1 MENIIII
8 LSIII
13 GLLIIGLIA
22 TALAIEELKKNI
34 LILRTKNK
42 IITEREKGT
51 EEHCVAAL
59 DKNVTLNHKN
69 LVLEEEIEKLKKQL
83 KEYDYLERE
92 IKNLKEQLKERNYY
106 IKSDDNYNII
116 SLSCNVNVPDEVI
129 RGKKPEE
136 LDGFIKKNVKPV
148 IQKDLAEQIAPF
160 IEIATTNNFTSR
172 DISIKGRIQI
182 INNRGKNYVNEG

>member
-1 MENIIII
+1 MENVIII
-8 LSIII
+8 LSIVI
-13 GLLIIGLIA
+13 GLLIISLIV
-22 TALAIEELKKNI
+22 TAWTIEKLKKNI
-34 LILRTKNK
+34 SMLQTKNK

-83 KEYDYLERE
+83 KECDYLERE
-92 IKNLKEQLKERNYY
+92 IENLKEQLKEHNYY

-129 RGKKPEE
+129 REKKPEE
-136 LDGFIKKNVKPV
+136 LASFIKKNVEPV

-172 DISIKGRIQI
+172 DISIKGCIQI

>member
-1 MENIIII
+1 MGNIIII

-13 GLLIIGLIA
+13 GILMISLIV
-22 TALAIEELKKNI
+22 TAWAIKKLKKNI
-34 LILRTKNK
+34 SMLQTKNK

-51 EEHCVAAL
+51 EEHCVAVL

-83 KEYDYLERE
+83 KECDYLERE
-92 IKNLKEQLKERNYY
+92 IENLKEQLKKRNYY
-106 IKSDDNYNII
+106 IKSDDSCNII

-136 LDGFIKKNVKPV
+136 LASFIKKNVKPV
-148 IQKDLAEQIAPF
+148 MQKDFAEQIAPF
-160 IEIATTNNFTSR
+160 IEITTTNNFTSR
-172 DISIKGRIQI
+172 DISIKGCIQI

>member
-22 TALAIEELKKNI
+22 TALAIEESKKNI
-34 LILRTKNK
+34 LMLQTKNK

-51 EEHCVAAL
+51 EEHCVAVL

-83 KEYDYLERE
+83 KECDYLERE

-106 IKSDDNYNII
+106 IKSDDNCNII
-116 SLSCNVNVPDEVI
+116 SLSCNVNVPDEAI

-136 LDGFIKKNVKPV
+136 LGDFIKKNVKPV

-160 IEIATTNNFTSR
+160 IEIATINDFISR
-172 DISIKGRIQI
+172 NISIKGRIQI

>member
-1 MENIIII
+1 MGNIIII
-8 LSIII
+8 LSVII
-13 GLLIIGLIA
+13 GILIISLIV
-22 TALAIEELKKNI
+22 TVCTIEKLKKNI
-34 LILRTKNK
+34 SMLQTKNK

-83 KEYDYLERE
+83 KECDYLERE
-92 IKNLKEQLKERNYY
+92 IENLKKQLKERNYY
-106 IKSDDNYNII
+106 IKSDDNCNII

-136 LDGFIKKNVKPV
+136 LANFIKKNVEPV

-172 DISIKGRIQI
+172 DISIKGCIQI

>member
-22 TALAIEELKKNI
+22 TALAIEESKKNI
-34 LILRTKNK
+34 LMLRTKNK

-59 DKNVTLNHKN
+59 DKNVIFNHKN

-83 KEYDYLERE
+83 KECDYLERE
-92 IKNLKEQLKERNYY
+92 IKNLKEQPKERNYY
-106 IKSDDNYNII
+106 IKSYDNCDII
-116 SLSCNVNVPDEVI
+116 SLSCNVNISDEVI

-136 LDGFIKKNVKPV
+136 LVDFIKKNVKPV
-148 IQKDLAEQIAPF
+148 MQKDLAEQIAPF
-160 IEIATTNNFTSR
+160 IEITTTNNFTSR

>member
-8 LSIII
+8 LSVVI

-34 LILRTKNK
+34 LKLRTKNK

-51 EEHCVAAL
+51 EEHCVAVL

-83 KEYDYLERE
+83 KECDYLERE

-116 SLSCNVNVPDEVI
+116 SLSCNVNVPDEAI

-136 LDGFIKKNVKPV
+136 LGDFIKKNVKPV

-160 IEIATTNNFTSR
+160 IEIVTTNNFTSR

>member
-34 LILRTKNK
+34 LMLRTKNK

-83 KEYDYLERE
+83 KECDYLERE

-106 IKSDDNYNII
+106 IKSDDNCNII

-136 LDGFIKKNVKPV
+136 LVDFIKKNVKPV

-172 DISIKGRIQI
+172 DISIKGCIQI

>member
-8 LSIII
+8 LSVVI

-34 LILRTKNK
+34 LMLRTKNK

-59 DKNVTLNHKN
+59 DKNATLNHKN

-83 KEYDYLERE
+83 KECDYLERE

-106 IKSDDNYNII
+106 IKSDDNCNII
-116 SLSCNVNVPDEVI
+116 SLSCNVNVPDEAI

-136 LDGFIKKNVKPV
+136 LSDFIKKNVKPV

-160 IEIATTNNFTSR
+160 IETATTNDFISR
-172 DISIKGRIQI
+172 NISIKGRIQI

>member
-8 LSIII
+8 LSVVI
-13 GLLIIGLIA
+13 GFLIIGLIA
-22 TALAIEELKKNI
+22 TAWAIEKLKKNI
-34 LILRTKNK
+34 LMLRTKNK

-51 EEHCVAAL
+51 EEHCVAVL

-69 LVLEEEIEKLKKQL
+69 LVLEEENEKLKKQL
-83 KEYDYLERE
+83 KECDYLERE

-106 IKSDDNYNII
+106 IKSDDNCNII
-116 SLSCNVNVPDEVI
+116 SLSCNVNVPDKAI

-136 LDGFIKKNVKPV
+136 FGDFIKKNVKPV
-148 IQKDLAEQIAPF
+148 MQKDLAEQIAPF

>member
-8 LSIII
+8 LSIVI
-13 GLLIIGLIA
+13 GLLIIGLII
-22 TALAIEELKKNI
+22 TAWAIEKLRKNI
-34 LILRTKNK
+34 SMLQTKNK
-42 IITEREKGT
+42 IITEKEKGT
-51 EEHCVAAL
+51 EEHCVAVL

-83 KEYDYLERE
+83 KECDYLERE
-92 IKNLKEQLKERNYY
+92 IENLKEQLKERNYY
-106 IKSDDNYNII
+106 IKSDDNCNII
-116 SLSCNVNVPDEVI
+116 SLSCNINVSDEVI

-136 LDGFIKKNVKPV
+136 LANFIKKNVEPV

-172 DISIKGRIQI
+172 DISIKGCIQI

>member
-1 MENIIII
+1 MENLIII
-8 LSIII
+8 LSVVI
-13 GLLIIGLIA
+13 GLLIIVLIV
-22 TALAIEELKKNI
+22 TVLSIEELNKKI
-34 LILRTKNK
+34 LMLQTKNK

-51 EEHCVAAL
+51 EEHCVAVL
-59 DKNVTLNHKN
+59 DKNITLNHKN

-83 KEYDYLERE
+83 KECDYLERE
-92 IKNLKEQLKERNYY
+92 IENLKEQLKEHNYY
-106 IKSDDNYNII
+106 IKSDDNCNII

-129 RGKKPEE
+129 RGKNPEE
-136 LDGFIKKNVKPV
+136 LDGFIKKNVEPV

-160 IEIATTNNFTSR
+160 IEIATINNFTSR

>member
-13 GLLIIGLIA
+13 DLLIIGLIA

-34 LILRTKNK
+34 LMLRTKNK

-51 EEHCVAAL
+51 EEHCVAVL

-83 KEYDYLERE
+83 KECD
-92 IKNLKEQLKERNYY
+92 YY

-160 IEIATTNNFTSR
+160 IETATTNDFISR
-172 DISIKGRIQI
+172 NISIKGRIQI

>member
-34 LILRTKNK
+34 LMLRTKNK
-42 IITEREKGT
+42 IITEMKKGT
-51 EEHCVAAL
+51 EEYCVAVL
-59 DKNVTLNHKN
+59 DKNITLNHRN

-83 KEYDYLERE
+83 KECDYLERE
-92 IKNLKEQLKERNYY
+92 IENLKEQLKERNYY
-106 IKSDDNYNII
+106 IKSDDNCNII
-116 SLSCNVNVPDEVI
+116 SLSCNVNVPDEAI

-136 LDGFIKKNVKPV
+136 LDDFIKKNVKPV

>member
-8 LSIII
+8 LSVVI
-13 GLLIIGLIA
+13 GFLIISLIV
-22 TALAIEELKKNI
+22 TALSIEKLNKKI
-34 LILRTKNK
+34 LMLQTKNK
-42 IITEREKGT
+42 TIIEREKET
-51 EEHCVAAL
+51 EEQCVAAL
-59 DKNVTLNHKN
+59 NQNATLNNKN
-69 LVLEEEIEKLKKQL
+69 QVLEEEIEKLKKQL
-83 KEYDYLERE
+83 KECDYLKRE
-92 IKNLKEQLKERNYY
+92 TENLKEQLKERNYY

-136 LDGFIKKNVKPV
+136 LGDFIKKNVKPV

-160 IEIATTNNFTSR
+160 IEIAKTNNFTSR